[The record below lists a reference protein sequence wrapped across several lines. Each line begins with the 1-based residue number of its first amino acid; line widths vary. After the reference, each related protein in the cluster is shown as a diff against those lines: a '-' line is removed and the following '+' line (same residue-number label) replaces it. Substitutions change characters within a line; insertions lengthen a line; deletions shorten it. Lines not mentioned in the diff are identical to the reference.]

1 MLFRVNGPLYVWVV
15 LPCVQCM
22 AWRGS
27 APFSPHRPVKL
38 LLLPASCIGR
48 GQQPSP
54 SRSFYLCCCWGGE
67 RRGRRRGGG
76 VGLFDV
82 PVLLHL
88 RLLLLVVLCDA
99 GCSVDELTACGRISC
114 RRRFNRVRSV
124 VGTYGRLA
132 LYKWAAVACTYW
144 RHEQEYRIARSG
156 SYKVNDPFRGTAS
169 LLNGHSNTWTC
180 IEELSFS
187 SGPCFRGECNINIS
201 DLYMMRIVH
210 MCLFTLFLWRPGLM
224 SNWYWVIILRLRN
237 MICVVMLVCCGGG
250 WRVSL
255 QMAIDADSSGDR

>member
-1 MLFRVNGPLYVWVV
+1 MCGLFYPVCNAWPEEGRLLFLRPGPSS
-15 LPCVQCM
+15 CCCC
-22 AWRGS
+22 
-27 APFSPHRPVKL
+27 
-38 LLLPASCIGR
+38 LLPASGAVNSLRPLGAFTCAAVEEGR
-48 GQQPSP
+48 G
-54 SRSFYLCCCWGGE
+54 GG
-67 RRGRRRGGG
+67 GDGGGG
-76 VGLFDV
+76 VGLFGV

-88 RLLLLVVLCDA
+88 RLLLLLVVLCDA

-169 LLNGHSNTWTC
+169 LLNGHSNTWNC

-210 MCLFTLFLWRPGLM
+210 MCLFTLFL
-224 SNWYWVIILRLRN
+224 
-237 MICVVMLVCCGGG
+237 
-250 WRVSL
+250 
-255 QMAIDADSSGDR
+255 